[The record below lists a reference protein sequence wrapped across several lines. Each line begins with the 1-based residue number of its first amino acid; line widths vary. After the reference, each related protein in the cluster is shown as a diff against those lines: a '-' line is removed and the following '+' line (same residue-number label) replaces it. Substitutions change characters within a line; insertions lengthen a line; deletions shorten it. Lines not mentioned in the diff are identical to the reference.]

1 MTIFHKYNLLTAWR
15 YRSVSYVIHS
25 QEAASQPQ
33 TFATDNYPDYLRKKM
48 NLLPYFQNYMYEKLA
63 SIANDLPAGLK
74 RTSRQTTFLE
84 SYMETERALVFRLS
98 NNVLQV
104 SWASDLQ

>member
-1 MTIFHKYNLLTAWR
+1 MLQYLISHSC
-15 YRSVSYVIHS
+15 RSVSYIVHS
-25 QEAASQPQ
+25 QETRSTPE
-33 TFATDNYPDYLRKKM
+33 TFTKERYPDHLRKKM

-63 SIANDLPAGLK
+63 SIANDLPASLK
-74 RTSRQTTFLE
+74 RTSRQSTFLE

-104 SWASDLQ
+104 S